1 MSFVFLILKI
11 KLKAVVWTSLA
22 LKSYLFEN
30 NKIDNILTNEKP
42 QNLLL
47 ILWLL
52 ERVSLV
58 IFKNKKS
65 EKTKFNT
72 NWENQ
77 NL

>member
-1 MSFVFLILKI
+1 MSFVFLILRI